1 MPGPL
6 RLTSFTTMASD
17 DAAAA
22 RSGVPARGCAA
33 QLRRLRRV
41 LRVACAREVR
51 GMEAPAARFRHPL
64 GVCDSQQRLCQA
76 LGELDARALGAV
88 PSGGRWLSQGRS
100 HCGRQCMVA
109 ADSAALCFEPGAACA
124 GSIRSDCAAL
134 QSLVAGAWRGSAQL
148 GAARVSIVPMGLGG
162 LCSYWFVGSVAI
174 VVIDS

>member
-1 MPGPL
+1 
-6 RLTSFTTMASD
+6 
-17 DAAAA
+17 
-22 RSGVPARGCAA
+22 
-33 QLRRLRRV
+33 
-41 LRVACAREVR
+41 
-51 GMEAPAARFRHPL
+51 MEAPAARFRHPL

-100 HCGRQCMVA
+100 NCGRQCMVA

-148 GAARVSIVPMGLGG
+148 GTARVSIVPIGLGG
-162 LCSYWFVGSVAI
+162 LCSYWFVGSVAT